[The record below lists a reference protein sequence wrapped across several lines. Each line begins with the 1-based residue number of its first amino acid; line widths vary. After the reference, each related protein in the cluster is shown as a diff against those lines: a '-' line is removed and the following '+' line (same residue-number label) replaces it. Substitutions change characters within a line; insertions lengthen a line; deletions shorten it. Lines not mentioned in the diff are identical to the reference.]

1 MKNLIY
7 YLLLLTIISCGK
19 ENPVVSD
26 PVVSY
31 TLTVNSSDGGNVSS
45 TGGSYNEG
53 QSVSITATPDSEYVF
68 VNWSNGSTDNPIS
81 ITVNSNQTITA
92 NFEKRKYPLTVSIT
106 GSGTVSEEIISSG
119 KTTTEYNSGSVIRL
133 TANPSDGWI
142 FNRWSGSVSSTDN
155 PIELSVNE
163 SKTISVSFE
172 MLQTNIPFISKS
184 ERYSAINETTGY
196 FNNQNNFYRYTT
208 DSIARNLNYR
218 TEDCTIYVF
227 STSDQVTYD
236 FNNDG
241 FLDSVGFLYNS
252 NPCESGFTNGKRPG
266 VFAVYDNFFNERTV
280 QYFETD
286 LRWIAGDWELN
297 DIDGDGDFEISVW
310 NWNRHE
316 SQDFPQKDISILDI
330 DSNLNL
336 IERQLEFTG
345 YDFHNGS
352 SGDIDNDGDIDLIK
366 WSIGSTDLNQ
376 KFPKILINDGS
387 GNFIEEQLLENQ
399 QEYESQY
406 LGGWATSVNDLFDL
420 NGDGF
425 LDIVVGFDFGNFE
438 PISSPVSLHEY
449 FADIVILWGNNLGK
463 FNTNNIT
470 ILNNSNY
477 RNTLQLHS
485 GSAFSDYD
493 MDGDIDLITTSMDN
507 DFEFIINIFQ
517 NNGDKTFTDVTE
529 RDCDECFNYDF
540 THFYRFYSIDKDDD
554 GDFDLVPGD
563 VNSWNP
569 NDHLNNLYWENVGGR
584 FEIRKEN

>member
-1 MKNLIY
+1 MRLILSSLI
-7 YLLLLTIISCGK
+7 LLSILSCGK
-19 ENPVVSD
+19 ESPVVTD
-26 PVVSY
+26 PVISY
-31 TLTVNSSDGGNVSS
+31 TLTVSSG
-45 TGGSYNEG
+45 TGGS
-53 QSVSITATPDSEYVF
+53 VSSPGGSYESGSQITITATPNQGYIF
-68 VNWSNGSTDNPIS
+68 TGWSNGSNDNPLNL
-81 ITVNSNQTITA
+81 TVNSNQTVTA
-92 NFEKRKYPLTVSIT
+92 NFSLI
-106 GSGTVSEEIISSG
+106 
-119 KTTTEYNSGSVIRL
+119 
-133 TANPSDGWI
+133 
-142 FNRWSGSVSSTDN
+142 
-155 PIELSVNE
+155 
-163 SKTISVSFE
+163 
-172 MLQTNIPFISKS
+172 QTNPPFVSKS

-208 DSIARNLNYR
+208 DSLARSLGYEKDNCSFYW
-218 TEDCTIYVF
+218 F

-241 FLDSVGFLYNS
+241 YLDSVGFQYH
-252 NPCESGFTNGKRPG
+252 SGGCDAPTYGYETG
-266 VFAVYDNFFNERTV
+266 VFAVHNDFFNGGSV

-286 LRWIAGDWELN
+286 LRWVAGDWELN
-297 DIDGDGDFEISVW
+297 DIDGDGNFEISVW
-310 NWNRHE
+310 SWNRHE
-316 SQDFPQKDISILDI
+316 SEDFPQKDVVILDI

-336 IERQLEFTG
+336 TERQLEFTG

-352 SGDIDNDGDIDLIK
+352 SGDIDNDGDIDLVK
-366 WSIGSTDLNQ
+366 WSIGSTNLNQ

-399 QEYESQY
+399 QEFESQY
-406 LGGWATSVNDLFDL
+406 IGGWASSVNDLFDL

-425 LDIVVGFDFGNFE
+425 IDIIVGFDFGNFE
-438 PISSPVSLHEY
+438 SISSPVSMHEY
-449 FADIVILWGNNLGK
+449 FADIVILWGNSSVK
-463 FNTNNIT
+463 FNTNNMT

-529 RDCDECFNYDF
+529 RDCNECFNNDF
-540 THFYRFYSIDKDDD
+540 THFYRFYSIDKDND

-563 VNSWNP
+563 VNSWNQS
-569 NDHLNNLYWENVGGR
+569 NDHLDNLYWENVGGR

>member
-1 MKNLIY
+1 MRFILSSFI
-7 YLLLLTIISCGK
+7 LLSILSCGK
-19 ENPVVSD
+19 ESPVVTD
-26 PVVSY
+26 PVISF
-31 TLTVNSSDGGNVSS
+31 TLTVTSGVGGSVSS
-45 TGGSYNEG
+45 PGGSYTQG
-53 QSVSITATPDSEYVF
+53 KSTSVTATPDPEYVF
-68 VNWSNGSTDNPIS
+68 VNWSNGSTDNPLS
-81 ITVNSNQTITA
+81 ITVNSNQTVTA

-106 GSGTVSEEIISSG
+106 GSGTVSEKIISAG
-119 KTTTEYNSGSVIRL
+119 KSTTEYTSGSTIQL
-133 TANPSDGWI
+133 TATPSNEWVFTG
-142 FNRWSGSVSSTDN
+142 WSGSVSSTEN
-155 PIELSVNE
+155 PIELTVNE
-163 SKTISVSFE
+163 SKTVSVSFN
-172 MLQTNIPFISKS
+172 MLQTNIPFVSKS
-184 ERYSAINETTGY
+184 ERYSSINETTGY

-208 DSIARNLNYR
+208 DSLARSLDYR
-218 TEDCTIYVF
+218 TEECVNYVF

-252 NPCESGFTNGKRPG
+252 NPCESGFTYGKRPG

-297 DIDGDGDFEISVW
+297 DMDGDGDLEICVW

-336 IERQLEFTG
+336 VERQLEFTG

-366 WSIGSTDLNQ
+366 WSIGSTNLNQ

-387 GNFIEEQLLENQ
+387 GNFVEEQLLENQ
-399 QEYESQY
+399 QEFESQY
-406 LGGWATSVNDLFDL
+406 IGGWAAAVNDLFDL
-420 NGDGF
+420 NDDGF
-425 LDIVVGFDFGNFE
+425 LDIVAGFDFGNFE
-438 PISSPVSLHEY
+438 PVPSPVSMHEY
-449 FADIVILWGNNLGK
+449 FADIVILWGNNSSN

-470 ILNNSNY
+470 KLNNSNY

-485 GSAFSDYD
+485 GSVFSDYD

-529 RDCDECFNYDF
+529 RDCDECFNNDF
-540 THFYRFYSIDKDDD
+540 THFYRFYSIDKDND

-569 NDHLNNLYWENVGGR
+569 NDHFDNLYWENVGGR